1 MKEKFMNN
9 KKIYILVFLIPLYF
23 GISCLPSLQKRRH
36 KDLELPEKF
45 TEEEISEKEESLAKE
60 VWTKFFVDEKLVSL
74 IQIAVEN
81 NQELS
86 KLEQEIQIAKNDMLA
101 RYGEYLPKLSG
112 VASGGIEKVERFST
126 ENANSPTLFSKGGIA
141 MSWEIDIW
149 KKLRNA
155 TKSAY
160 LQYLASIEGRRYIM
174 TNLVSEVSDT
184 YYELNSLHAQL
195 QLIED
200 YVQVLSRIKE
210 IVSLLRQAGRTN
222 TLAVQRFDAEVS
234 KYQARLFEVK
244 QNLILTEN
252 RMNLLLGRFP
262 ESISIEKNNFLKTSF
277 SEIPT
282 SVPVKLL
289 ENRPD
294 VRKANLEMDARK
306 LDVEVARAKFYPSL
320 SIDGEL
326 GYEAFNSKHFS
337 GTEISPSYKLA
348 GGIAMPI
355 LNRRAIEAN
364 YLSANNLEIQAI
376 YNYEQTLLK
385 AFTEV
390 TNQLAKLKNLKGKF
404 EKKEKQVSTLKTAT
418 ETANTLFKAGRT
430 DYIDVLLTQ
439 RDLIE
444 AEIELVEIK
453 QTQLKASIGLYK
465 AIGGGWRG
473 QKEETIDPKEKQSN

>member
-1 MKEKFMNN
+1 
-9 KKIYILVFLIPLYF
+9 
-23 GISCLPSLQKRRH
+23 
-36 KDLELPEKF
+36 
-45 TEEEISEKEESLAKE
+45 
-60 VWTKFFVDEKLVSL
+60 
-74 IQIAVEN
+74 
-81 NQELS
+81 
-86 KLEQEIQIAKNDMLA
+86 
-101 RYGEYLPKLSG
+101 
-112 VASGGIEKVERFST
+112 
-126 ENANSPTLFSKGGIA
+126 
-141 MSWEIDIW
+141 
-149 KKLRNA
+149 
-155 TKSAY
+155 
-160 LQYLASIEGRRYIM
+160 
-174 TNLVSEVSDT
+174 
-184 YYELNSLHAQL
+184 
-195 QLIED
+195 
-200 YVQVLSRIKE
+200 
-210 IVSLLRQAGRTN
+210 
-222 TLAVQRFDAEVS
+222 VQRFDAEVS